1 MSEQQ
6 FEVIANVSPRS
17 LGGTSLFATP
27 DTITADNL
35 DAFKSTPDDVRDVKR
50 ALTERGF
57 HVFEEASTEAT
68 VSIGGSAKL
77 FKDLFGTKL
86 AKKKVETQPG
96 VKTDFYS
103 TAVGDE
109 DEEEVL
115 HPSDDLGNLIEGVAI
130 ARPPILFAPASIPPL
145 APVASGAYRYMF
157 VPDDVAVIMRSA
169 RVHRLGATGK
179 SVVVAMVDTGHY
191 RHPFFTEHGYRLLTT
206 LLGPGATDPSADANG
221 HGTGES
227 ANVFANAPD
236 CRLLPVK
243 MAGDPTGAFN
253 VAVNATTK
261 PHVITNSWGYSV
273 DTGGA
278 SIPNYLKPLEAAIA
292 NAVAQGIVVC
302 FSAGNGH
309 FGFPGSHPDVI
320 SVGGV
325 HVNFPD
331 QTLEASS
338 YASSFVSSFYPGRRV
353 PDVCGLTGN
362 RVTLSGGGYAPSLML
377 PVQEG
382 SSLDGVTPSTGGAS
396 DGWGIFSGTSA
407 ACPQVAGICALMLEK
422 NSALTPAE
430 VKAKL
435 MKSARDVKAGQ
446 TAMGDTAGDGNDLA
460 TGAGLAD
467 AKWAYLQ
474 TMGDVAATFLTA
486 PPELQLTMVQSGTMP
501 VLPREFISD
510 MMDTL
515 RSR

>member
-1 MSEQQ
+1 MSEPQ

-17 LGGTSLFATP
+17 IGGVSLFETA
-27 DTITADNL
+27 DTITAGNVE
-35 DAFKSTPDDVRDVKR
+35 AYKSAHDDVRDAKR
-50 ALTERGF
+50 ELRKRGF
-57 HVFEEASTEAT
+57 HVFEEGSTDAT

-77 FKDLFGTKL
+77 FKDVFGAKL
-86 AKKKVETQPG
+86 QKKKTETRPGVETE
-96 VKTDFYS
+96 FMS
-103 TAVGDE
+103 TAVNGD
-109 DEEEVL
+109 DEEVL
-115 HPSDDLGNLIEGVAI
+115 HATGDLGNLIEGLAV
-130 ARPPILFAPASIPPL
+130 ARPPILFAPGAIPPL

-157 VPDDVAVIMRSA
+157 VPDDVAVVMRSA
-169 RVHRLGATGK
+169 RVHRLGVTGK
-179 SVVVAMVDTGHY
+179 DVVVAMVDTGHY

-206 LLGPGATDPSADANG
+206 LLGPGAADPGADANG

-253 VAVNATTK
+253 TAVNATTK
-261 PHVITNSWGYSV
+261 PRVITNSWGYSV
-273 DTGGA
+273 DTGGG
-278 SIPNYLKPLEAAIA
+278 SIPNWLKPLEAAVA

-309 FGFPGSHPDVI
+309 YAFPGSHPDVI

-331 QTLEASS
+331 LSLEASS

-353 PDVCGLTGN
+353 PDVCGLTGK
-362 RVTLSGGGYAPSLML
+362 RVTISGGGYAPSLML

-382 SSLDGVTPSTGGAS
+382 SDLDGVTPSTGAGN

-407 ACPQVAGICALMLEK
+407 ACPQVAGICTLMLEK
-422 NSALTPAE
+422 NPTLTPAQ
-430 VKAKL
+430 VKDKL
-435 MKSARDVKAGQ
+435 IKSARDVKAGQ
-446 TAMGDTAGDGNDLA
+446 SAMGDVAGTGNDLA

-474 TMGDVAATFLTA
+474 TMGDVTASFLAA
-486 PPELQLTMVQSGTMP
+486 PREHQLAMVQSGSMP
-501 VLPREFISD
+501 NVPREFIAD
-510 MMDTL
+510 MIDTL